1 MSKHYQYIETDG
13 DEIAVHMTD
22 DQLKSLVI
30 DAEGDEEEAANIIL
44 NEIYP
49 LIWPDARRGGHTRTI
64 KRRKKGS
71 EYSIYTME
79 ADDE

>member
-13 DEIAVHMTD
+13 DEVTVHLTA

-30 DAEGDEEEAANIIL
+30 DADGDEERAAEIIL
-44 NEIYP
+44 REIYP
-49 LIWPDARRGGHTRTI
+49 HIWPDAGGHTRTM
-64 KRRKKGS
+64 KRRKKDS
-71 EYSIYTME
+71 DYCIYTME